1 MYSLKQ
7 VLGPH
12 IDPINFHKFWL
23 AHMELSMKTID
34 PDVHSFFDEGTNT
47 ACYIVKDPSSKSCA
61 VIDSIWDF
69 DFASGRMHT
78 AHADNLIDVILSNQ
92 WNLEWVIETHVH
104 ADHLSAAPY
113 LANRLG
119 AKIGIGSN
127 INAVQKLFGK
137 VFNAGTLFE
146 MDGSQFDCL
155 YQDGDSFYIGNL
167 KVDVMHTPGHTPACV
182 TYMIGDT
189 AFIGDTLFMPDF
201 GTARADFPGG
211 SAAKLYQ
218 SIQKILALPD
228 ATRLFLCHDYKA
240 PGRDSFCWETT
251 VAEQKKLNVHVSQG
265 TTETEFVSMRTSRD
279 ESLSMPKLLIPSV
292 QVNMRAGKLPPAES
306 DGNVYL
312 KIPIN
317 QL

>member
-1 MYSLKQ
+1 
-7 VLGPH
+7 
-12 IDPINFHKFWL
+12 
-23 AHMELSMKTID
+23 MELSMNRTD
-34 PDVHSFFDEGTNT
+34 PDVHSFFDESTNT

-155 YQDGDSFYIGNL
+155 YQDGDFLYRQL
-167 KVDVMHTPGHTPACV
+167 KG
-182 TYMIGDT
+182 
-189 AFIGDTLFMPDF
+189 
-201 GTARADFPGG
+201 
-211 SAAKLYQ
+211 
-218 SIQKILALPD
+218 
-228 ATRLFLCHDYKA
+228 
-240 PGRDSFCWETT
+240 
-251 VAEQKKLNVHVSQG
+251 
-265 TTETEFVSMRTSRD
+265 
-279 ESLSMPKLLIPSV
+279 
-292 QVNMRAGKLPPAES
+292 
-306 DGNVYL
+306 
-312 KIPIN
+312 
-317 QL
+317 